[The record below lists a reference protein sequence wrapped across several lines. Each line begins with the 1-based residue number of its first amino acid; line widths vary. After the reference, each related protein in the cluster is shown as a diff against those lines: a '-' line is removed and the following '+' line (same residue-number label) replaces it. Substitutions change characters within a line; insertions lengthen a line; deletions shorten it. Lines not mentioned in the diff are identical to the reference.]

1 LNFVSGVPGVVEE
14 AVGVEISTDDMIV
27 GVGVIVSGGI
37 VSVVISMHAPVL
49 AWHDFEQASH
59 FFSHSAP
66 K

>member
-49 AWHDFEQASH
+49 A
-59 FFSHSAP
+59 
-66 K
+66 